1 MTETETGQAAA
12 QSANGA
18 APAPGEAPPA
28 LPGVPA
34 GDRAMGIVGILF
46 GLVIVA
52 VGFDLVSGGMLSAWA
67 ASLTAPREEG

>member
-12 QSANGA
+12 QSANGTAPLPEGA
-18 APAPGEAPPA
+18 AV

-52 VGFDLVSGGMLSAWA
+52 VGADLVSGGAVSAWV
-67 ASLTAPREEG
+67 SGLTGREDGG